1 VLFAPF
7 CGYIKIHRTDK
18 GGEMQ
23 VDNST
28 AVSEESA
35 TQKSLLHR
43 FLGIYEIVI
52 IVLIALSIIGIGIT
66 DFSPS
71 DSYKYWVAMVPI
83 FCGACLILEWS
94 RVRGKGYKW
103 TTILRNQLLHWVGL
117 LVAVRLVFEM
127 LHKGRL
133 DNENTGLVILLLLAL
148 SIFIAGIH
156 LGWRLCLVGGFL
168 GAALVAATYLEEY
181 VWILLII
188 ALVVVAIFLLLKRY
202 AGTKM

>member
-1 VLFAPF
+1 MMSEDSSTHVSKDAAV
-7 CGYIKIHRTDK
+7 KK
-18 GGEMQ
+18 GG
-23 VDNST
+23 
-28 AVSEESA
+28 
-35 TQKSLLHR
+35 LHR

-52 IVLIALSIIGIGIT
+52 IVLIVLSILGIGIT
-66 DFSPS
+66 DFSPA

-94 RVRGKGYKW
+94 RVRGKGFKW
-103 TTILRNQLLHWVGL
+103 TTILRTQLLHWAGL

-148 SIFIAGIH
+148 SVFLAGIH

-168 GAALVAATYLEEY
+168 GAALVAATYIEEY
-181 VWILLII
+181 VWVLVIIGLAVLII
-188 ALVVVAIFLLLKRY
+188 VSLWKHFV
-202 AGTKM
+202 GSEDG